1 MATKGYCCHK
11 VVNRMLST
19 VNSSARP
26 ASLVVLRFLLVSTFL
41 AANACAQGRTGSV
54 SVRVSDEKDE
64 LPIPQADVRLYVFGQ
79 GNFSHQAYVDAGGRV
94 TFLVVTIGSYTV
106 TVQHLDYE
114 SGEERIDVAFGRTS
128 EVLIRLQ
135 RKGTAPRP
143 TVPGAISAASLAVP
157 PDARKEF
164 DAGSALLSANPGESI
179 SHFEK
184 AVQHYQKYAEA
195 YLMMGLAFL
204 KVNRRAEALKAA
216 AKAIEADPKFSKAY
230 TFQGR
235 LLFEDRDFQK
245 AEASLMDAHFEL
257 ARCYY
262 NTGDI
267 GKALDHA
274 LQARDMPQ
282 SNPITHLLLA
292 DIYLKQA
299 QKKEALAELEAFA
312 KAEPASPMLPRVQQ
326 KIAALRAK
334 P

>member
-1 MATKGYCCHK
+1 
-11 VVNRMLST
+11 
-19 VNSSARP
+19 
-26 ASLVVLRFLLVSTFL
+26 
-41 AANACAQGRTGSV
+41 
-54 SVRVSDEKDE
+54 
-64 LPIPQADVRLYVFGQ
+64 
-79 GNFSHQAYVDAGGRV
+79 VDAGGRV

-106 TVQHLDYE
+106 TAQHLDYE

-245 AEASLMDAHFEL
+245 AEASLMESLHLDPRAWDAHFEL